1 MCYYNNCKE
10 QLGNGLII
18 KVKKEVKK
26 MEDKKVWC
34 FNCYGVCIKRM
45 YISEIESWNE
55 KHGLVSDKITSW
67 KE

>member
-1 MCYYNNCKE
+1 
-10 QLGNGLII
+10 
-18 KVKKEVKK
+18 

-45 YISEIESWNE
+45 CVSKIDEWNNT
-55 KHGLVSDKITSW
+55 HALVSDKITSW

>member
-1 MCYYNNCKE
+1 MA
-10 QLGNGLII
+10 QPL
-18 KVKKEVKK
+18 VRKEVKK